1 MSHETIWEQFVKQKD
16 KWIGGTL
23 VDLDD
28 EFGEPPAQTEITD
41 IVLFELPNQY
51 GCIWFEVIGKDYGC
65 GFNTGYGG
73 IKGWWK
79 HQDFDMV
86 LGTAYGSFAIRKPKT
101 GESK

>member
-1 MSHETIWEQFVKQKD
+1 MSHETIWEQFVQQKN
-16 KWIGGTL
+16 KWIGGTV
-23 VDLDD
+23 VDLDTD
-28 EFGEPPAQTEITD
+28 EPHPPTEITD
-41 IVLFELPNQY
+41 IVFLKPPNQF
-51 GCIWFEVIGKDYGC
+51 GCVWFEVIGKEYSC
-65 GFNTGYGG
+65 GFNTEYGG